1 MFATCGRTKV
11 SRIVV
16 YLRTREA
23 QIRLV
28 TEFFARLT

>member
-16 YLRTREA
+16 HFRTREA

-28 TEFFARLT
+28 TEFSARLT